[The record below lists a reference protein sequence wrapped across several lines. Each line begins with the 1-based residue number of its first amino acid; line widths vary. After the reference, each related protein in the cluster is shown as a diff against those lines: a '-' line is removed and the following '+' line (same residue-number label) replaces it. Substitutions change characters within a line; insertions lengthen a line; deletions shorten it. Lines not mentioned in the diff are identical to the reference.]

1 MNIIGEVKIK
11 ENITIYDLA
20 NVIETVVS
28 FIIRKENGEIKY
40 RPYYKELA
48 LNIAIIQYLIDGI
61 EIEKDDD
68 TDSILSGINEHYQ
81 ILEAL
86 NYFVQSSDHYN
97 FIMDNVKDIV
107 EQKKQEY
114 SAPDFS
120 DIKERLL
127 KSIEQEQML
136 NNLNIKLA
144 KKQNTILSQQTK
156 ANEYQMKVM
165 ESMTPEE
172 VAELNKKL
180 VSGEFNV
187 DKVAEM
193 TVQKYLDSEIHKSK
207 EKEVIDT
214 QAQKITELNKYKA
227 LHDARNVLADVD
239 DGK

>member
-1 MNIIGEVKIK
+1 MKIEK
-11 ENITIYDLA
+11 NVRIKKDITIYDLA
-20 NVIETVVS
+20 NVIETIVP
-28 FIIRKENGEIKY
+28 FIIRKDEDGITY
-40 RPYYKELA
+40 TPYYEELGT
-48 LNIAIIQYLIDGI
+48 NVGIAKYLIEGI
-61 EIEKDDD
+61 EFEEDDD
-68 TDSILSGINEHYQ
+68 ILDEISNNKKLSELIAQFFTINPKDY
-81 ILEAL
+81 
-86 NYFVQSSDHYN
+86 S
-97 FIMDNVKDIV
+97 FIMNNVTDIV

-114 SAPDFS
+114 STPDFS

-127 KSIEQEQML
+127 KSIDQEQML

-156 ANEYQMKVM
+156 ANEYQMQVM

-187 DKVAEM
+187 NKVAEM
-193 TVQKYLDSEIHKSK
+193 TVQKYLDSEIHKGK
-207 EKEVIDT
+207 EKEVIDA

>member
-1 MNIIGEVKIK
+1 MKIEK
-11 ENITIYDLA
+11 NVRIKKDITIYDLA
-20 NVIETVVS
+20 NVIETIVP
-28 FIIRKENGEIKY
+28 FIIRKDEDGITY
-40 RPYYKELA
+40 TPYYKELGM
-48 LNIAIIQYLIDGI
+48 NVGIAKYLIEGI
-61 EIEKDDD
+61 EFEEDDD
-68 TDSILSGINEHYQ
+68 ILNEISNNKKISGLIAQFSTTNPEDYSF
-81 ILEAL
+81 ILT
-86 NYFVQSSDHYN
+86 
-97 FIMDNVKDIV
+97 NVTDIV

-144 KKQNTILSQQTK
+144 KKQNTLLSQQIK
-156 ANEYQMKVM
+156 ANEYQMQVM

-172 VAELNKKL
+172 VAALNKKFL
-180 VSGEFNV
+180 SEEYNV
-187 DKVAEM
+187 NDIAQMAIE
-193 TVQKYLDSEIHKSK
+193 KYLNSEIHKSK
-207 EKEVIDT
+207 EKELIDS

>member
-1 MNIIGEVKIK
+1 MKIEK
-11 ENITIYDLA
+11 NVRIKKDITIYDLA
-20 NVIETVVS
+20 NVIENVVP
-28 FIIRKENGEIKY
+28 FIIRKDEDGITY
-40 RPYYKELA
+40 TPYYRELGA
-48 LNIAIIQYLIDGI
+48 NIGIAKYLIEGI
-61 EIEKDDD
+61 EFEEDDD
-68 TDSILSGINEHYQ
+68 ILNEISNNKKLSELIAQFSTINPKDY
-81 ILEAL
+81 
-86 NYFVQSSDHYN
+86 S
-97 FIMDNVKDIV
+97 FIMNNVTDIV

-156 ANEYQMKVM
+156 ANEYQMQVM

-172 VAELNKKL
+172 VAEFNKKL

-193 TVQKYLDSEIHKSK
+193 TIQKYLDSEIHKGK

>member
-1 MNIIGEVKIK
+1 MKIEK
-11 ENITIYDLA
+11 NVRIKKDITIYDLA
-20 NVIETVVS
+20 NVIETIVP
-28 FIIRKENGEIKY
+28 FIIRKDEDGITY
-40 RPYYKELA
+40 TPYYEELGM
-48 LNIAIIQYLIDGI
+48 NIGIAKYLIEGI
-61 EIEKDDD
+61 EFEKGDD
-68 TDSILSGINEHYQ
+68 ILDEILNNKKLSELIAQFSTINPKDY
-81 ILEAL
+81 
-86 NYFVQSSDHYN
+86 S
-97 FIMDNVKDIV
+97 FIMNNVADIV

-127 KSIEQEQML
+127 KSIEQEQIL

-144 KKQNTILSQQTK
+144 KKQNTILSQQAK

-193 TVQKYLDSEIHKSK
+193 TVQKYLDSEIHKK
-207 EKEVIDT
+207 NEKELIDA
-214 QAQKITELNKYKA
+214 QAEKITELSKYKA
-227 LHDARNVLADVD
+227 EHDTRNVLADVD

>member
-1 MNIIGEVKIK
+1 MKIEK
-11 ENITIYDLA
+11 NVRIKKDITIYDLA
-20 NVIETVVS
+20 NVIETIVP
-28 FIIRKENGEIKY
+28 FIIRRDEDGITY
-40 RPYYKELA
+40 TPYYEELGM
-48 LNIAIIQYLIDGI
+48 NVGIAKYLIEGI
-61 EIEKDDD
+61 EFEEDDD
-68 TDSILSGINEHYQ
+68 ILDEILNNKKLSELIAQFSTINPKDY
-81 ILEAL
+81 
-86 NYFVQSSDHYN
+86 S
-97 FIMDNVKDIV
+97 FIMNNVADIV
-107 EQKKQEY
+107 DQKKQEY

-144 KKQNTILSQQTK
+144 KKQNTILSQQTR

-187 DKVAEM
+187 DKVTEM

>member
-1 MNIIGEVKIK
+1 MKIEK
-11 ENITIYDLA
+11 NVRIKKDITIYDLA
-20 NVIETVVS
+20 NVIETIVP
-28 FIIRKENGEIKY
+28 FIIRKDENGITY
-40 RPYYKELA
+40 TPYYKELGMRIG
-48 LNIAIIQYLIDGI
+48 IARYLIEGI
-61 EIEKDDD
+61 EFEPDDD
-68 TDSILSGINEHYQ
+68 VLVEITNNKKLSELIAQFSTINPKDY
-81 ILEAL
+81 
-86 NYFVQSSDHYN
+86 S
-97 FIMDNVKDIV
+97 FIMNNVTDIV

-114 SAPDFS
+114 STPDFS

-144 KKQNTILSQQTK
+144 KKQNTILSQQVK

-193 TVQKYLDSEIHKSK
+193 TVQKYLDSEIHKK
-207 EKEVIDT
+207 NEKELIDA
-214 QAQKITELNKYKA
+214 QAEKITELSKYKA
-227 LHDARNVLADVD
+227 EHDTRNVLIDVD

>member
-1 MNIIGEVKIK
+1 MKIEK
-11 ENITIYDLA
+11 NVRIKKDITIYDLA
-20 NVIETVVS
+20 NVIETIVP
-28 FIIRKENGEIKY
+28 FIIRKDEDGITY
-40 RPYYKELA
+40 TPYYKELGM
-48 LNIAIIQYLIDGI
+48 NVGIAKYLIEGI
-61 EIEKDDD
+61 EFEEDDD
-68 TDSILSGINEHYQ
+68 ILDEISNNKKISELIAQFSTINPKDY
-81 ILEAL
+81 
-86 NYFVQSSDHYN
+86 S
-97 FIMDNVKDIV
+97 FIMNNVTDIV

-187 DKVAEM
+187 NKVAEM

-227 LHDARNVLADVD
+227 LHDVRNVLADVD
-239 DGK
+239 DCK